1 MFLWDQL
8 VDWLRL
14 MIFAYSQACGGNL
27 GCGVL
32 AASLTVRLLLFP
44 LTLRLARSMQA
55 HQRALQKLQPELSRI
70 RERFQKQPERIA
82 AESQKLFEK
91 HKVSPLPVG
100 GCLGAIVQMP
110 IFLAVY
116 SAVRGVVAGGG
127 KFLWIKNIAKPDVW
141 LTLIVAGITA
151 LSVAI
156 STNPTTSPSEG
167 KQLLLVLPVIM
178 TLIVL
183 SKVSAGLGL
192 YWGVSASVSLAQS
205 YLVRQTAQR
214 ESR

>member
-1 MFLWDQL
+1 MA
-8 VDWLRL
+8 
-14 MIFAYSQACGGNL
+14 IL
-27 GCGVL
+27 GAV

-44 LTLRLARSMQA
+44 LTLRLARSTQA
-55 HQRALQKLQPELSRI
+55 HQQALQKLQPELTRI

-91 HKVSPLPVG
+91 HNVSPLPIG
-100 GCLGAIVQMP
+100 GCLGAVAQMP

-116 SAVRGVVAGGG
+116 SAVRGVVAAGG

-141 LTLIVAGITA
+141 LTVIVAGITA

-156 STNPTTSPSEG
+156 STNPATSSSEG

-178 TLIVL
+178 TVIVL